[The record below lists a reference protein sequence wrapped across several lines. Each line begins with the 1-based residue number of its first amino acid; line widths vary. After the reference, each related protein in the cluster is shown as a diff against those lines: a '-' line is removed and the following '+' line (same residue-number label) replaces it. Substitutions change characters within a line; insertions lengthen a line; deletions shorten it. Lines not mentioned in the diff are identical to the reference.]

1 MTDKGKRKADL
12 HKAENWEME
21 LLDRIASENE
31 EKDPI
36 DLQKIEAGVRRKIRK
51 LEKQQKSAGTLE
63 EAENPVSLH
72 RRQEISAEN
81 HVLADNVQEIS
92 AEVQTDQKENE
103 KMRRSS
109 DEITGNFTDKK
120 TAESNI
126 RNSETEAQRQIYSEA
141 NGQAQTFPKSDDRK
155 HLHTHRNPF
164 RRHLKLAVALAA
176 VIVLVPCGIAVSAS
190 KGWDVELAR
199 SLGITDSMKE
209 YKSGYVN
216 IGVSGSHD
224 GVTVT
229 ANQAIGDDTS
239 QWIQIDTNIDWKDSK
254 KYDVYYDAQNDL
266 HVYKALGREEIDGG
280 FEFQSFNND
289 GKVSFYIFPTAYK
302 DINHAKMEVDLADI
316 TRELYDEDGKLVSSQ
331 TITDHRFVLHWKN
344 SYDAK
349 VRTFQVNTDIKCSL
363 DDTTAKGKTTCHISE
378 VRITPVTLYY
388 KWKLVNAT
396 YKELGLKG
404 TWDSDHQ
411 EPLLTAVRL
420 KNGKTA
426 SVEGKGGSS
435 GFNKASGS
443 MYLTLVSPKW
453 IIGEEK
459 TVNGSEITSLIFE
472 NNQEIKLR

>member
-1 MTDKGKRKADL
+1 MTDNREKKENLRKADD
-12 HKAENWEME
+12 WEMK

-31 EKDPI
+31 EKDPV
-36 DLQKIEAGVRRKIRK
+36 DLQKTEAGVHRKIRK
-51 LEKQQKSAGTLE
+51 LEEQQESMGTAENTGNHISAQNGQKIS
-63 EAENPVSLH
+63 AENPVSADNG
-72 RRQEISAEN
+72 QEI
-81 HVLADNVQEIS
+81 
-92 AEVQTDQKENE
+92 T
-103 KMRRSS
+103 
-109 DEITGNFTDKK
+109 
-120 TAESNI
+120 
-126 RNSETEAQRQIYSEA
+126 
-141 NGQAQTFPKSDDRK
+141 DDRK
-155 HLHTHRNPF
+155 LLHSHRNPF

-190 KGWDVELAR
+190 KGWDVQMAR
-199 SLGITDSMKE
+199 FLGITDSMKE

-435 GFNKASGS
+435 SFNKASGS